1 MVFTAGIWEPEK
13 SVSTKAF
20 QEKRFKRT
28 ASAPFEVRSMNRSAF
43 GLETHLLKR
52 FF

>member
-1 MVFTAGIWEPEK
+1 MGTRKKRFDKG
-13 SVSTKAF
+13 VSGEAF